1 MSKIQINTQSPHF
14 PITPDL
20 YGLFFEDINRA
31 GDSGLYPEMLR
42 NRAFEDSILPK
53 GCTPLNDTFAF
64 ETPTGWRD
72 AFNNGEGLTRWM
84 DGLAPTHI
92 PAWYA
97 ENAEITLNQTD
108 TLNRN
113 RLASLHVDFEDKGRL
128 YNIGFH
134 GISIEAG
141 KVYDFYMFAKAP
153 QDTLLQIQLED
164 THGNVLAHSEVFLK
178 ASDSFERYD
187 VSFLSSATDHNTR
200 LVIASREPGGIQ
212 IGFTSLMPRDT
223 YKGHGMRRDLMEMLS
238 AMSPKFLRF
247 PGGCIVEG
255 FTKETIMRFKNI
267 IGPVWERPSHML
279 MWHYRTTNGLGFH
292 EYLQICEDLGA
303 NPLYVIHCGITC
315 QGRGPIYLEGNELEE
330 LLQDACDAIDY
341 ATASADT
348 NKWGALR
355 AQNGHPKPFGMK
367 YIEIG
372 NENDG
377 PEYLCR
383 YKKFYNTLKERYPD
397 IIFISNC
404 HTENDGLPTE
414 MVDEHYYRTPEYFQG
429 HQDVF
434 DSYDRNGPQIFVGE
448 YAVTSGKHVGDLYSA
463 LGEAMY
469 LTGIEKNQDIVK
481 LTSYAPLFQNVN
493 YTAWYP
499 DLISYNNHEVS
510 ALPLYYIIQM
520 MASNRGTHVADISL
534 EGKSIYTEN
543 HGIPGLITYKNGVRI
558 KNVLYNGK
566 PAALTH
572 QTVGSHIQTDNE
584 YQLFVGPNSDIDI
597 YAGADKSLKE
607 ICYVTFG
614 DKPSCKITFE
624 ADIYLDS
631 PDIPFA
637 VALWNEHYPMLF
649 APDETCE
656 RSTEWSPV
664 FTEHFSWFIKD
675 GCGTGCTVHWL
686 VDQPICEPV
695 PLPIVAGE
703 YMHLKVEADTTQ
715 ILCYINDVPVQTIPM
730 KKYPCTGACA
740 SCDENEIQLKIVNMS
755 DSTDSVNIR
764 LDVDVESAYEALVL
778 TGDSPY
784 ARNDLAHPLNV
795 APVSCQKD
803 GAGREFIFEAKPL
816 SFNILKLKKA

>member
-1 MSKIQINTQSPHF
+1 MSEIQVNTQSPLF

-42 NRAFEDSILPK
+42 NRAFEDSILPA
-53 GCTPLNDTFAF
+53 GCPPLNGTFAF

-84 DGLAPTHI
+84 NGIAPTHI
-92 PAWYA
+92 PAWYT
-97 ENAEITLNQTD
+97 NGAEITLNQSD
-108 TLNRN
+108 TLNKN
-113 RLASLHVDFEDKGRL
+113 RLASLQVSFQKNGQL
-128 YNIGFH
+128 YNTGFH
-134 GISIEAG
+134 GISVEA
-141 KVYDFYMFAKAP
+141 KKSYDFYMFAKAP
-153 QDTLLQIQLED
+153 QDTLLQILLED
-164 THGNVLAHSEVFLK
+164 SQGNVLAHSDVFLK
-178 ASDSFERYD
+178 TSDSFGKYD
-187 VSFLSSATDHNTR
+187 ISFLASGTDHNSR
-200 LVIASREPGGIQ
+200 LVISSKESCAVQ
-212 IGFTSLMPRDT
+212 LGFTSLMPRDT
-223 YKGHGMRRDLMEMLS
+223 YKAHGMRKDLMEMLS

-255 FTKETIMRFKNI
+255 FTKETIMRFKNT

-279 MWHYRTTNGLGFH
+279 MWHYRTTNGLGYH

-303 NPLYVIHCGITC
+303 NPLYVINCGITC

-330 LLQDACDAIDY
+330 LLQDAIDAIDY
-341 ATASADT
+341 AIAPADS

-355 AQNGHPKPFGMK
+355 AQNGHPEPFGMK

-372 NENDG
+372 NENNG
-377 PEYLCR
+377 PEYLYR
-383 YKKFYNTLKERYPD
+383 YKKFYSTLKERYPD

-429 HQDVF
+429 HQDIF
-434 DSYDRNGPQIFVGE
+434 DSYDRNGPRIFVGE

-463 LGEAMY
+463 LGESMY
-469 LTGIEKNQDIVK
+469 LTGIEKNQDIVQ

-520 MASNRGTHVADISL
+520 MASNRGTHVLDTSL
-534 EGKSIYTEN
+534 KGNVKYTEN
-543 HGIPGLITYKNGVRI
+543 IGIPGLITYKNGVRI
-558 KNVLYNGK
+558 KNIFYNGA
-566 PAALTH
+566 PAVLTH
-572 QTVGSHIQTDNE
+572 QTVGSHVQNDNE
-584 YQLFVGPNSDIDI
+584 FQLFVGPNPDIDI

-614 DKPSCKITFE
+614 EEPSCQITFE
-624 ADIYLDS
+624 TDIYLDS

-637 VALWNEHYPMLF
+637 VTLWNEHYPMLF

-656 RSTEWSPV
+656 RSPEWSPV
-664 FTEHFSWFIKD
+664 FTEHFSWLVKN

-686 VDQPICEPV
+686 VDQPVCDPV
-695 PLPIVAGE
+695 PLPIVSGE
-703 YMHLKVEADTTQ
+703 YMHIKLEADNTQ
-715 ILCYINDVPVQTIPM
+715 ILCYINDALVQTIQM
-730 KKYPCTGACA
+730 KKYPCTGVCA
-740 SCDENEIQLKIVNMS
+740 SSDDQEIQLKIVNMS
-755 DSTDSVNIR
+755 DSADSMTIR
-764 LDVDVESAYEALVL
+764 LDCNVESSYEALVL
-778 TGDSPY
+778 TGDSAE
-784 ARNDLAHPLNV
+784 ARNTLDNPKNV
-795 APVSCQKD
+795 APVLYKKE
-803 GAGREFIFEAKPL
+803 GAGREFVFEATPL
-816 SFNILKLKKA
+816 SFNVLKLKKV